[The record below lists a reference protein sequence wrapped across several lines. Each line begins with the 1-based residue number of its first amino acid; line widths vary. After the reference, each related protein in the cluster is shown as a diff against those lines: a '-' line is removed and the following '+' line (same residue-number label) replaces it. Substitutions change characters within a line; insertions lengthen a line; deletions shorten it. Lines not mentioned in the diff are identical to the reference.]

1 MWQMI
6 QSIEQC
12 SSQQEKNSDLRLAT
26 MLESERKRDELY
38 LNFQREQAEANRRH
52 ELQMAQLL
60 MQSGA
65 GQSLPSMALPIH
77 LSAPGMQTYPHV
89 PRQQHTWHDMTD
101 GGDRTSA
108 GSIPFYEHL

>member
-1 MWQMI
+1 
-6 QSIEQC
+6 
-12 SSQQEKNSDLRLAT
+12 
-26 MLESERKRDELY
+26 MLESERKRDELF
-38 LNFQREQAEANRRH
+38 LNFQREQAEVNRRH

-60 MQSGA
+60 MQSG
-65 GQSLPSMALPIH
+65 GGRSLPSMALPTQ

-108 GSIPFYEHL
+108 ASIPFYQQL